1 MRFIRKIVSNYILSF
16 IVLSVVSCQLL
27 MVRQQM
33 TMTMNMNLFDIRLH
47 THRAYCVFR
56 LVYCDIP
63 NPLPKYTLQFKC
75 NLIMDFVFLSSFSND
90 SQEIFYEHATHLRF
104 LNEQCQSNSLI
115 SSATPEHIR
124 TIIVKSYQS
133 CSRHAPYFIYG
144 AAGSGKSSLL
154 ANLYM
159 KIDKWFD
166 YVKVYRVIRF
176 AAATPRSAYN
186 LELLRVICQQISI
199 ILNIPEGYLPKD
211 ASFDPL
217 YINTWFQN
225 LLRRCEEQNGLAV
238 VLFIDDLHKLNP
250 LDCDIVAALS
260 WLPISLPRNVYLIC
274 TSAVP
279 IDALRLT
286 QMQKE
291 RFKQNDCLFELSNEA
306 YRTQLKKAVPNE
318 SFDGYI
324 QRCFDELEASFGG
337 AKGFGRL
344 ATYLT
349 CTEYGLTETELL
361 ELLMPINNSEAL
373 LDTSQGDFNF
383 STFRC
388 VRNQMSKFCIFFF
401 FSKIVFLASVF
412 CYVLLIINFFILKL
426 QKSESHCQN
435 WSIAGIRYRSSQLC
449 VTIFNAWLGQKC
461 DVWRCGK

>member
-1 MRFIRKIVSNYILSF
+1 M
-16 IVLSVVSCQLL
+16 
-27 MVRQQM
+27 
-33 TMTMNMNLFDIRLH
+33 
-47 THRAYCVFR
+47 YCVSRSDFR
-56 LVYCDIP
+56 LSTADCRLNWNFIITVYFTKTW
-63 NPLPKYTLQFKC
+63 NF
-75 NLIMDFVFLSSFSND
+75 NAGFSRFV
-90 SQEIFYEHATHLRF
+90 QEIFYEHATHLRF
-104 LNEQCQSNSLI
+104 LNEHCQSNSLV
-115 SSATPEHIR
+115 SSGTPEHIR
-124 TIIVKSYQS
+124 TNTLKSYQS

-154 ANLYM
+154 AELYT

-166 YVKVYRVIRF
+166 YAKVYRVIRF

-225 LLRRCEEQNGLAV
+225 LLRRCEEQNGLVV

-260 WLPISLPRNVYLIC
+260 WVPISLPRNVYLIC

-291 RFKQNDCLFELSNEA
+291 RFKQPDCLFELSNEA
-306 YRTQLKKAVPNE
+306 YRTQLKKAMPNE

-344 ATYLT
+344 ATYLS

-388 VRNQMSKFCIFFF
+388 IRNQMSKCDIFFF
-401 FSKIVFLASVF
+401 
-412 CYVLLIINFFILKL
+412 
-426 QKSESHCQN
+426 
-435 WSIAGIRYRSSQLC
+435 
-449 VTIFNAWLGQKC
+449 WLHLHSR
-461 DVWRCGK
+461 WL